1 MTNALKPASAPA
13 ASVGLQS
20 AEVIAVHHWTD
31 ELFSFKTTRDP
42 SFRFESGQF
51 VMIGLEVDGRPVMR
65 AYSIAS
71 PSWDDTLEF
80 YSIKVADG
88 MLTSR
93 LRLVEPGARV
103 LIGRK
108 ATGTLVLSAL
118 RPGRVLYLLST
129 GTGLAP
135 FLSLARDPEAYER
148 FERVVVVH
156 GCRQEQ
162 DLSYGD
168 QLTDGWALDADL
180 GPILDGKLTYF
191 PTLTREPFRN
201 NGRITDLI
209 AGGRL
214 EAALGLPPLNP
225 KIDRVMICG
234 SAAMLRDTKALLEG
248 RGFVEGSVSRP
259 GDYVL
264 ERAFVDS

>member
-1 MTNALKPASAPA
+1 VTSAIKPLSAPV
-13 ASVGLQS
+13 ASSGLQS
-20 AEVIAVHHWTD
+20 VEVLAVHHWTD

-42 SFRFESGQF
+42 AFRFQSGQF
-51 VMIGLEVDGRPVMR
+51 VMIGLEVDGRSVMR

-88 MLTSR
+88 QLTSH
-93 LRLVEPGARV
+93 LRQIEAGQRV

-108 ATGTLVLSAL
+108 ATGTLVLNAL
-118 RPGRVLYLLST
+118 RPGRALYLLGT

-135 FLSLARDPEAYER
+135 FLSLAREPDVYER

-156 GCRQEQ
+156 GCRQQQ
-162 DLSYGD
+162 DLSYAD
-168 QLTDGWALDADL
+168 QLTDVWSSDPDL
-180 GPILDGKLTYF
+180 GPILDGKLCYF

-209 AGGRL
+209 ATGAL
-214 EAALGLPPLNP
+214 EAALGVAPLDP
-225 KIDRVMICG
+225 SIDRIMICG
-234 SAAMLRDTKALLEG
+234 SAAMLRDTAALLEA
-248 RGFVEGSVSRP
+248 RGFCEGSVSRP